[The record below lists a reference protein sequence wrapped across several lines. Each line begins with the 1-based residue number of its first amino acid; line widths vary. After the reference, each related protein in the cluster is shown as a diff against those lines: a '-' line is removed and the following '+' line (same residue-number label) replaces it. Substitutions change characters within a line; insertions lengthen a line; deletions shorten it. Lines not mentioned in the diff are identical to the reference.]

1 LKEGQENVMFQRW
14 MCALTAVFLSL
25 SAIAAAQDRATV
37 QMRDGS
43 KFEGRI
49 EELTA
54 NGELFVRVSL
64 HDQRR
69 VPVTSV
75 ALIDKVGGASGLPDT
90 EVREATG
97 SQHLLLLTNG
107 SSVKGHLVAIRGGE
121 GSANENM
128 PRTYVFRANDGRELA
143 YGPDQVS
150 RVYLG
155 TYPFAA
161 ITGAVRTADLAT
173 GNDVPGALHIAAR
186 EGWVNTGL
194 RVRRGEWISFSSSGQ
209 VQLSDNSGDRAG
221 VAGTPRT
228 APGAPMPAAYA
239 GALIGRVGNSQ
250 AFAIG
255 DQAAVA
261 MPFDGILYLG
271 VNDDER
277 SDNAGEFIVSVR
289 RGR

>member
-1 LKEGQENVMFQRW
+1 MFQRW
-14 MCALTAVFLSL
+14 VCALTAVWLSIG
-25 SAIAAAQDRATV
+25 AIAAGQDRATV

-69 VPVTSV
+69 VPLTSV

-143 YGPDQVS
+143 YGPEQVS

-161 ITGAVRTADLAT
+161 ITGAVKTTDLAI
-173 GNDVPGALHIAAR
+173 GNDVAGALHIAAR

-194 RVRRGEWISFSSSGQ
+194 RVRKGEWISFSSSGQ
-209 VQLSDNSGDRAG
+209 VQLSDNGGDRAG
-221 VAGTPRT
+221 VAGTPRM
-228 APGAPMPAAYA
+228 APGAPLPEANA
-239 GALIGRVGNSQ
+239 GALIGRVGNSRP
-250 AFAIG
+250 FGIG
-255 DQAAVA
+255 DQAAVP
-261 MPFDGILYLG
+261 MPFDGILYLA

-277 SDNAGEFIVSVR
+277 SDNAGEFIVSIR

>member
-1 LKEGQENVMFQRW
+1 MFQRW
-14 MCALTAVFLSL
+14 MCAIAVIWLGIG
-25 SAIAAAQDRATV
+25 AIGAAQDRATV

-54 NGELFVRVSL
+54 NGELFVRVSQ

-75 ALIDKVGGASGLPDT
+75 ALIDRVGGASGLPDT
-90 EVREATG
+90 EIREATG
-97 SQHLLLLTNG
+97 AEHLLLLSNG

-128 PRTYVFRANDGRELA
+128 PRAYVFRAADGGERS
-143 YGPDQVS
+143 YGPEQVS

-155 TYPFAA
+155 AYPFAA
-161 ITGAVRTADLAT
+161 SSRTATDTPSDLAGGVDT
-173 GNDVPGALHIAAR
+173 PGALHIAAGG
-186 EGWVNTGL
+186 GWVSTGM
-194 RVRRGEWISFSSSGQ
+194 RVRKGEWISFSTTGE
-209 VQLSDNSGDRAG
+209 VQLSENRNDRAHA
-221 VAGTPRT
+221 AGTPRM
-228 APGAPMPAAYA
+228 APGAPMPTVNA
-239 GALIGRVGNSQ
+239 GALIGRVGNSRP
-250 AFAIG
+250 FGIG
-255 DQAAVA
+255 DQAAVP
-261 MPFDGILYLG
+261 MPFDGILYLA

-277 SDNAGEFIVSVR
+277 SDNAGEFIVSMR